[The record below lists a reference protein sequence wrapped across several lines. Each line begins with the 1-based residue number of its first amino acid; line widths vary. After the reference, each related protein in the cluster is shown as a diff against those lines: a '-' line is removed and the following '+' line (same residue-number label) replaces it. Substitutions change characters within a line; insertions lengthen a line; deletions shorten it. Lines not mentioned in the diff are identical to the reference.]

1 MNIRENGKDMSMI
14 SMKKKRVLRSV
25 LATTICTVTIAS
37 VSTPVY
43 SAPSSKELESTTSDL
58 KGELK
63 DLNSQ
68 LATLSKEL
76 DSTSSQ
82 IEDLSAKV
90 EKSKLDLASVQ
101 LDEQAQYDSMKD
113 RIKFMYEGGTSS
125 LLQILLTSD
134 NMGDFLNKAEYVAT
148 ISDYDRSMLNQLQD
162 VRKSVEK
169 KQAELEQQQSKLS
182 GLQKTLTSKREELNS
197 KISSTSGELAN
208 YQAQLERAKAA
219 EEALKI
225 AQNNAVS
232 GSLKAEDKKAE
243 TKNTNTAPASNTTN
257 NNNNNNANKTTQPAQ
272 TTTNNTTTSKPNTTT
287 NTTTNTGNSNTSSTP
302 SSTSDVA
309 LFAAILQCEAGGY
322 DGMLAVATVIMNRIA
337 SPAYPNNLHDVI
349 YQSGQ
354 FAPTWNGSL
363 NKVLKQGASS
373 TAYQVAQDALAG
385 ARHSAVINCLQF
397 RSASTGVSGVNVG
410 GNVFF

>member
-1 MNIRENGKDMSMI
+1 MI

-43 SAPSSKELESTTSDL
+43 SAPSSKELESTTSNL
-58 KGELK
+58 KGELN

-76 DSTSSQ
+76 DDTSSQ
-82 IEDLSAKV
+82 IEELSAKV

-101 LDEQAQYDSMKD
+101 LDEEAQYDSMKD

-125 LLQILLTSD
+125 LLQILLTSE

-169 KQAELEQQQSKLS
+169 KQEELEEQQSKLS
-182 GLQKTLTSKREELNS
+182 GLQKTLRSKREELNS

-232 GSLKAEDKKAE
+232 GSLKAEYKKTE
-243 TKNTNTAPASNTTN
+243 TKTDTTATASNNN

-272 TTTNNTTTSKPNTTT
+272 TTTNKNTTTTTKPNTTT
-287 NTTTNTGNSNTSSTP
+287 NTTTNTGNNNTSSTP

-322 DGMLAVATVIMNRIA
+322 DGMLAVATVIMNRVA